1 MYFGSEGQTC
11 DSKWEGGGGEG
22 GAEFFYLSINS
33 L

>member
-11 DSKWEGGGGEG
+11 DSKWEGGGGG
-22 GAEFFYLSINS
+22 GAEFFFLSINS